1 MDVIRQIIDSIR
13 QASAPRTSSYDTPA
27 DVVRVEGSTA
37 WVHIPGGVAETPV
50 QLTIDAKQGD
60 KVQVR
65 VGGGQAWLVG
75 NLSAPPTDDT
85 AAKTVRAE
93 LEEAKDAI
101 FRAIDA
107 VSILTRRLTVQDAEG
122 NVLANFDADRRLAEL
137 AGWQAEHGL
146 LHTTVQDP
154 DVPTIKRHISLNA
167 LTGEIVVE
175 KLDATS
181 GAVEGDIIITK
192 DRISFGIYDGG
203 ELWYRSD
210 LYMAADGQ
218 RGSFVFD
225 SGAPYGGQL
234 AVENYDHS
242 GGTLYTGD
250 SNISGVGDGTVTGAI
265 SSLSKAVSV
274 TTQAGNDTTLTN
286 NTATTVASVTLKKG
300 TYMLTG
306 VARFAASTAGRRT
319 LLFSKYGN
327 SAISFDIYALEQINP
342 SQSGVTYSTLTWPV
356 EITADGTTVYFNL
369 SQNSGRDIVVDRT
382 GIKIVALDGGG
393 IYTVG

>member
-122 NVLANFDADRRLAEL
+122 NVLASFDADQRLAEL

-154 DVPTIKRHISLNA
+154 DVPTIKRHISLDA
-167 LTGEIVVE
+167 LRGEIVVE
-175 KLDATS
+175 KLDATT
-181 GAVEGDIIITK
+181 GTIEGDITISK
-192 DRISFGIYDGG
+192 DEISFGVYSGG
-203 ELWYRSD
+203 TLWYRNR
-210 LYMAADGQ
+210 LHMAADAQ
-218 RGSFVFD
+218 RGTLLFD
-225 SGAPYGGQL
+225 SGAPYGGQIG
-234 AVENYDHS
+234 VGNYDHNNN
-242 GGTLYTGD
+242 TLYTGMSD
-250 SNISGVGDGTVTGAI
+250 ISGLGDGTITGAI
-265 SSLSKAVSV
+265 NSLRSDTGHVNGSTVSLNPNTNTSVCSIRLRKGLYVLKGTCRFAESSARFNLHFSTSDGGVEGNRYNSVSQLGSGIMQTTRIISINTDGMYIYLVAWHNDSNAVS
-274 TTQAGNDTTLTN
+274 
-286 NTATTVASVTLKKG
+286 ATH
-300 TYMLTG
+300 
-306 VARFAASTAGRRT
+306 
-319 LLFSKYGN
+319 
-327 SAISFDIYALEQINP
+327 P
-342 SQSGVTYSTLTWPV
+342 
-356 EITADGTTVYFNL
+356 
-369 SQNSGRDIVVDRT
+369 
-382 GIKIVALDGGG
+382 GIEFLGLNGGG
-393 IYTVG
+393 IYVEG